1 VRSPILHHSSHPAIA
16 QKLIDVS
23 DHKLLMRIFYG
34 PHSATRLLLL
44 SSIILAGLITLG
56 RLIQSAQVSQ
66 LWQAFEQMQTHP
78 PMWAMVPAM
87 MGQYLLYWTVL
98 LLAVVQII
106 IRISPRPRN
115 WSRFIVVSILLVL
128 AGRYLLWRS
137 VATLNLSSPITS
149 VVSLGVFAL
158 EMLLFIGTIIQLL
171 LLLLPSKDRR
181 AEADRH
187 SIAVINGDYNPPIAI
202 LIPTYNEPAFVL
214 QRTIIGCQALEYDG
228 QVKIYLLDDSQRSEV
243 AELAKS
249 LGCDYIAR
257 SENRH
262 AKAGNLN
269 HAIPM
274 IIGELIVVF
283 DADFIPIKNFLT
295 RTVGFFQNPKI
306 ALVQTPQTFY
316 NADPIAR
323 NLGLEDILTPEEEV
337 FYRQIQPARD
347 AAGGVICSG
356 TSFIVRRSA
365 LVESGCFFTGSLSED
380 YFTGIRLAAKGYDL
394 VYLNEKL
401 SAGLAA
407 ENIASQALQRLRWAQ
422 GTLQAFFV
430 SANPLTIAG
439 LNPLQRLAHAEG
451 LLHWFSSLAQI
462 GFLLIP
468 PAYAFLGIIP
478 IRATPEEMFYFF
490 IPYYLV
496 SLTTAA
502 WLNSRSRS
510 AMLSSIYS
518 LVLAFPLASTVV
530 KVMFDPFGKGFQV
543 TPKGTVNSKFT
554 FNWLLAL
561 PLFLMFF
568 LTAFS
573 LWINLSNYLMM
584 GEWHIDMP
592 LEILS
597 KFRGIGIGW
606 IWSAYNLLLLAVSL
620 LILVDAPRLSSY
632 DWYDL
637 NYTIAIEVGKTKLW
651 GTSTAL
657 SETGIEIQ
665 LTHAPPQALLQS
677 VPVVIHV
684 LETGLSVVGTIEEVQ
699 QQSIQIR
706 FEPLDL
712 AQQRQL
718 VEMIYCRPGQWQHRC
733 SPGELQS
740 IGLLLKTLLQPKI
753 LFDRKH
759 RITPIRVAKI

>member
-1 VRSPILHHSSHPAIA
+1 MRLSYRPQSIA
-16 QKLIDVS
+16 
-23 DHKLLMRIFYG
+23 
-34 PHSATRLLLL
+34 RLLLL
-44 SSIILAGLITLG
+44 GSIILTAIITLG
-56 RLIQSAQVSQ
+56 YLTQSDQISH
-66 LWQAFEQMQTHP
+66 LWQVFAQMQEHP

-87 MGQYLLYWTVL
+87 MGQSLLYWTVI
-98 LLAVVQII
+98 LLAVVQVI
-106 IRISPRPRN
+106 IRISPRPQN
-115 WSRFIVVSILLVL
+115 WSRWIVISILLVL

-137 VATLNLSSPITS
+137 VATLNLSSPINS
-149 VVSLGVFAL
+149 LASLGVFGL
-158 EMLLFIGTIIQLL
+158 EMLLFVSTIIQLL
-171 LLLLPSKDRR
+171 LLLLPSRDRR
-181 AEADRH
+181 AEADRY
-187 SIAVINGDYNPPIAI
+187 SMAVLNGDYEPTIAI
-202 LIPTYNEPAFVL
+202 LIPTYNEPIFVL
-214 QRTIIGCQALEYDG
+214 ARTVIGCQALEYHS

-243 AELAKS
+243 AELANR
-249 LGCDYIAR
+249 LGCEYIAR
-257 SENRH
+257 SEHHH

-274 IIGELIVVF
+274 VMGELIVVF
-283 DADFIPIKNFLT
+283 DADFIPTQNFLT
-295 RTVGFFQNPKI
+295 RTIGFFQNPKI

-347 AAGGVICSG
+347 AAGSVICSG
-356 TSFIVRRSA
+356 TSFVVRRSA

-380 YFTGIRLAAKGYDL
+380 YFTGIRLASKGYDL

-439 LNPLQRLAHAEG
+439 LSPLQRLAHAEG
-451 LLHWFSSLAQI
+451 LLHWFSSIAQI

-496 SLTTAA
+496 SLTTTS

-510 AMLSSIYS
+510 AMLSSIYA
-518 LVLAFPLASTVV
+518 LVLAFPLATTVIR
-530 KVMFDPFGKGFQV
+530 VMLNPFGKGFQV
-543 TPKGTVNSKFT
+543 TPKGTLNSKFS
-554 FNWLLAL
+554 FNWHLAL
-561 PLFLMFF
+561 PLFCFFF
-568 LTAFS
+568 LTALS
-573 LWINLSNYLMM
+573 LWFNLSNYLMM

-597 KFRGIGIGW
+597 KFRGVGIGW
-606 IWSAYNLLLLAVSL
+606 IWSAYNLLILAVSL
-620 LILVDAPRLSSY
+620 LILIDAPRLSSY
-632 DWYDL
+632 DWYDV
-637 NYTIAIEVGKTKLW
+637 NYTIEIELGTTEFWGVSTAISEMGIEV
-651 GTSTAL
+651 
-657 SETGIEIQ
+657 Q
-665 LTHAPPQALLQS
+665 LTHAPIQEILSSQS
-677 VPVVIHV
+677 RPIKIHF
-684 LETGLSVVGTIEEVQ
+684 LETGLTVAG
-699 QQSIQIR
+699 SIDRIRSHSHQHLLQIQ
-706 FEPLDL
+706 FATL
-712 AQQRQL
+712 ALSQQRQL
-718 VEMIYCRPGQWQHRC
+718 IQMIYCRPGQWQHRC

-740 IGLLLKTLLQPKI
+740 IGLLVKTLLQPKI
-753 LFDRKH
+753 LFDRKN